1 MSNYTTKY
9 ASNYKPVP
17 PQFEIGQ
24 VIMYRS
30 YSQKFPLLKPQL
42 AIIIDRQDYSSS
54 HLSPGRQHNYRIR
67 TYEGQSR
74 ETWIVDESLLAPFIT
89 D

>member
-1 MSNYTTKY
+1 M
-9 ASNYKPVP
+9 SNYKPVP

-30 YSQKFPLLKPQL
+30 YSQKFPLPQPQL

-54 HLSPGRQHNYRIR
+54 HLAPGRQHNYRIR
-67 TYEGQSR
+67 TYGHPSR
-74 ETWIVDESLLAPFIT
+74 ETWIVDESLLAQFI
-89 D
+89 